1 MKLLGDV
8 LKEEAL
14 GTKLATFVHEHCQG
28 QTIYTALVP
37 SDTKLPSMTIGGT
50 EDVEDHPEEWALYQ
64 KYIALLGISFD
75 EFDDLDFL
83 TCHDDAIDSVKVFD
97 LSDLQ

>member
-8 LKEEAL
+8 LNESAQGLKV
-14 GTKLATFVHEHCQG
+14 ATFVHEHCQG

-64 KYIALLGISFD
+64 KYIELLGISFD
-75 EFDDLDFL
+75 EFDDRDFL
-83 TCHDDAIDSVKVFD
+83 TCHDDSIASVKVFD
-97 LSDLQ
+97 LSELQ

>member
-64 KYIALLGISFD
+64 KYIELLGISFG
-75 EFDDLDFL
+75 EFDDREFL
-83 TCHDDAIDSVKVFD
+83 TCHYHPIASIKV
-97 LSDLQ
+97 LEVSDVN